1 MIALTALKKD
11 ILYFGAPE
19 KLERRNS
26 LFRRLCVIAGILL
39 VYYIFVRITG
49 LSIPCL
55 FRLVTKLRCP
65 GCGIT
70 HLFLHAAKLEWREAF
85 MSNALIFVL
94 LPFAGVLM
102 AAKLL
107 FMPDCLDMK
116 SKPYRTGEKILL
128 AAVLLFG
135 VVRNIIGV

>member
-70 HLFLHAAKLEWREAF
+70 HLFLHAAKFEWREAF

-107 FMPDCLDMK
+107 FMPDWLENGSRLFRAC
-116 SKPYRTGEKILL
+116 TWVLL
-128 AAVLLFG
+128 AIVVAFG
-135 VVRNIIGV
+135 IVRNIIGI